1 MIELGR
7 VQTLKVLRKKD
18 FGIYLGEQ
26 EQDSGVLLPRKQV
39 PEGTEVGDQLE
50 VFIYKDSSDRM
61 IATTNHPMLEIGEL
75 AVLEVAECTKIGAFL
90 DWGLEK
96 DLFLPFKEQV
106 VPVKKGEHYLVS
118 LYADKSQRLCATMRI
133 YEQLRANSPYK
144 KDDHVDGIIYQIN
157 LEIGLFVAVDN
168 QYYGLVPKK
177 ELYDNYHVGD
187 SVHAR
192 VVRVREDGKLDLSIR
207 EKAYLQMDE
216 DGETILRVMDEYGG
230 VLPFGEKAA
239 PETIKKE
246 LHMSKN
252 AFKRALGRLLKEG
265 SIQINDN
272 SIEKK

>member
-1 MIELGR
+1 M
-7 VQTLKVLRKKD
+7 
-18 FGIYLGEQ
+18 
-26 EQDSGVLLPRKQV
+26 
-39 PEGTEVGDQLE
+39 
-50 VFIYKDSSDRM
+50 
-61 IATTNHPMLEIGEL
+61 
-75 AVLEVAECTKIGAFL
+75 
-90 DWGLEK
+90 
-96 DLFLPFKEQV
+96 
-106 VPVKKGEHYLVS
+106 
-118 LYADKSQRLCATMRI
+118 
-133 YEQLRANSPYK
+133 
-144 KDDHVDGIIYQIN
+144 
-157 LEIGLFVAVDN
+157 
-168 QYYGLVPKK
+168 PKK
-177 ELYDNYHVGD
+177 ELYDNYHDGD